1 MTDVLSDI
9 LDTVA
14 LEAALYFRTDF
25 HPPFGVAVPTYRRAA
40 RFHLIV
46 QGQCVIRLDNGNVV
60 TALPG
65 DLVFVPHGSAH
76 VLASDRDIRCKP
88 LNDVISEAGFTGQ
101 GPFIVGSGPPSES
114 CQMVCGHFSF
124 AEGADHPLL
133 RALPE
138 ALHIS
143 AADRASHPMLDDVLR
158 LLVRRMFGDAPG
170 AAASVSRLSEVL
182 FIEVA
187 RAGLAQATEL
197 GRMMAAIDDPQIGRA
212 LAMIHADVAAP
223 WTVERLAAAVAM
235 SRSRF
240 AERFS
245 ALVGSGPMAYLAEW
259 RLQRAR
265 DLLLAPKASV
275 KEIAARVGYQSAAAF
290 SRAFAERFG
299 RSPRAYRSNGTDS
312 D

>member
-1 MTDVLSDI
+1 MIDVLSDI

-14 LEAALYFRTDF
+14 LKAALYFRTDF
-25 HPPFGVAVPTYRRAA
+25 HPPFGVAVPKYQRAA
-40 RFHLIV
+40 RFHLIA
-46 QGQCVIRLDNGNVV
+46 QGQCIVRLDDETVV
-60 TALPG
+60 AALPG

-76 VLASDRDIRCKP
+76 VLASDREIRCKP
-88 LNDVISEAGFTGQ
+88 LADVISAAGFTGQ
-101 GPFIVGSGPPSES
+101 GPFVVGDGPPSGS
-114 CQMVCGHFSF
+114 CQMVCGHFNF

-138 ALHIS
+138 VLHIS
-143 AADRASHPMLDDVLR
+143 ATDRVNHPMLDDILR

-187 RAGLAQATEL
+187 RAGLSQASEL
-197 GRMMAAIDDPQIGRA
+197 ARMMVAIDDPQIGRA
-212 LAMIHADVAAP
+212 LGMIHANVAAP
-223 WTVERLAAAVAM
+223 WTVERLASAVAM

-245 ALVGSGPMAYLAEW
+245 ALMGCGPMAYLGEW

-265 DLLLAPKASV
+265 CLLLEPAESIKQV
-275 KEIAARVGYQSAAAF
+275 AARVGYQSPAAF
-290 SRAFAERFG
+290 SRAFTDRFG
-299 RSPRAYRSNGTDS
+299 RSPSAYRNDGAERN
-312 D
+312 